1 MTHLLQMLQ
10 TFVPFPLAWLANAAL
25 VLLTFWAL
33 WVFFLAVMA
42 LQAARDQGKLTGW
55 GRRIGLTV
63 LVVGYALDLVC
74 QILCTALFLE
84 PPPLQSGFPFFE
96 ATVSARVK
104 RHVERGSGWRK
115 ALACWLRDQLLKPF
129 DSTGRHG

>member
-1 MTHLLQMLQ
+1 MIHILALLQSML
-10 TFVPFPLAWLANAAL
+10 PFPVAYLFNALGAVL
-25 VLLTFWAL
+25 VFWAL

-55 GRRIGLTV
+55 GQRIGLTV

-74 QILCTALFLE
+74 QLLCTALFLE
-84 PPPLQSGFPFFE
+84 PPPPQAKFPYFE
-96 ATVSARVK
+96 TTVSARVK

-115 ALACWLRDQLLKPF
+115 TLACWLRDHLLKPF
-129 DSTGRHG
+129 DPTGRHG